1 MAVIGRKPASDRT
14 ARDVLVERAKMMF
27 RLYYAPGTCAPATH
41 ISGSG
46 AGLAAGRRIGRTA
59 DNRFVENE
67 EVEPGEAIGVG
78 GGFLVLGRAGPGVP
92 IRRLVARLTRRRSI
106 MPGVRG
112 YFVG

>member
-1 MAVIGRKPASDRT
+1 MLREPVLPRRISAAAGR
-14 ARDVLVERAKMMF
+14 
-27 RLYYAPGTCAPATH
+27 GWQ
-41 ISGSG
+41 
-46 AGLAAGRRIGRTA
+46 LAAGLGERQITE
-59 DNRFVENE
+59 FVENE